1 MTPLASL
8 WLPIL
13 VAALAVFVASSIIH
27 MATPWHHR
35 DFAPMPDQR
44 RVMDALRSFDIAPG
58 DYVVPHPHGPQD
70 AEFAQLAKRGPLV
83 MMTGCPAKW

>member
-13 VAALAVFVASSIIH
+13 VAAIGVFIASSIIH

-35 DFAPMPDQR
+35 DFTPLPD
-44 RVMDALRSFDIAPG
+44 
-58 DYVVPHPHGPQD
+58 
-70 AEFAQLAKRGPLV
+70 
-83 MMTGCPAKW
+83 